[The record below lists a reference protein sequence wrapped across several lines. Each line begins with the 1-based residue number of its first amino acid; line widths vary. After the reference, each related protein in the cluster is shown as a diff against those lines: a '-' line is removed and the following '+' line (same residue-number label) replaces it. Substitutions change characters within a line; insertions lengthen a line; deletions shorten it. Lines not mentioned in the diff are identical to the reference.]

1 MTVSI
6 ATIRL
11 QVESTY
17 DTEEDMSEDCLYL
30 NIYTP
35 CGQEDAQLPVLVWL
49 HGDGLDGP
57 QELRTGSGG
66 TYFHGPEF
74 LGTDFSHFVE
84 FSPWEKV
91 SNETFRWFQK
101 IFL

>member
-1 MTVSI
+1 MTVNS
-6 ATIRL
+6 ATISFL

-57 QELRTGSGG
+57 KELRTGSGG

-74 LGTDFSHFVE
+74 LGTDLSHFVE
-84 FSPWEKV
+84 FSP
-91 SNETFRWFQK
+91 
-101 IFL
+101 